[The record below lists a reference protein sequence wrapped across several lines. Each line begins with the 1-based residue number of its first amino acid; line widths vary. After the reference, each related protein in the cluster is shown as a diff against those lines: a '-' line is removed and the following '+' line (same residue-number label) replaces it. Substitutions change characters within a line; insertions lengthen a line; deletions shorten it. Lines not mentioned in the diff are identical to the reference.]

1 MHVTLVNKIKILFFS
16 FWLLA
21 FGYVKAQSNL
31 VLNPSFEEFKVGC
44 PTNYFQADTALYW
57 DWINNTTLPSGGWCK
72 GGLYSICCTQPQWCG
87 VPYSTFS
94 GYQFPRTGNSFIAIA
109 SIYSQP
115 PSLVNKRE
123 YLKGQLSST
132 LIAGKSYC
140 LTFNYNANNTMK
152 YATNRFGAYVDNNAV
167 SSYNCCKDMP
177 VTPQVQNNPAVFMT
191 DTAHW
196 VKIQGS
202 FTAIGNENTIT
213 LGNFVDSTTIQY
225 QLFNSTGN
233 QIPIYNIDDISLIAM
248 DLVPYAGHDTTI
260 ALNDSAYI
268 GRPNEVGLNDDC
280 IWYVLGNTTPL
291 DTIAGMWVKPTT
303 TTSYVVEQN
312 ICGVVSYDTV
322 KVSLITT
329 GIKQFT
335 ANNNSLKVY
344 PNPSTGDV
352 FISSS
357 DLSNTAWTLV
367 VTDVTGRTVIENNYP
382 INNSLVKL
390 STQLNNGVYFV
401 KVVLPN
407 GSIKQQKVV
416 ITK

>member
-1 MHVTLVNKIKILFFS
+1 MRNKVKILFFVFCFLFFDYIKS
-16 FWLLA
+16 
-21 FGYVKAQSNL
+21 QNNL
-31 VLNPSFEEFKVGC
+31 VLNPSFEQLISC
-44 PTNYFQADTALYW
+44 PTGWFQADSAKYWGWLYNEC
-57 DWINNTTLPSGGWCK
+57 DTSFSAQGECRGE
-72 GGLYSICCTQPQWCG
+72 LYSSCCSNTFYCG
-87 VPYSTFS
+87 VPYNSV
-94 GYQFPRTGNSFIAIA
+94 GYQWPRTGNSYIELLLIE
-109 SIYSQP
+109 SI
-115 PSLVNKRE
+115 PSSSSHNSRD
-123 YLKGQLSST
+123 YLKGQLSQT
-132 LIAGKSYC
+132 LQAGKQYC
-140 LTFNYNANNTMK
+140 LTFYYNVSNSVE
-152 YATNRFGAYVDNNAV
+152 YAVNRLGAYVDNGSIGA
-167 SSYNCCKDMP
+167 YNCCKDIP
-177 VTPQVQNNPAVFMT
+177 INPQTQNNPAVFMT
-191 DTAHW
+191 DTANW
-196 VKIQGS
+196 IKIQNS

-213 LGNFVDSTTIQY
+213 LGNFVDSTIIQC
-225 QLFNSTGN
+225 QLFNSNGS
-233 QIPIYNIDDISLIAM
+233 IGEYYNIDDVSLIAM

-357 DLSNTAWTLV
+357 DLNNTAWKLV
-367 VTDVTGRTVIENNYP
+367 VTDITGRTVIENNYP
-382 INNSLVKL
+382 ANNSLIKL
-390 STQLNNGVYFV
+390 NTQLNNGVYFV
-401 KVVLPN
+401 KIILPN
-407 GSIKQQKVV
+407 GSMKQQKVI

>member
-1 MHVTLVNKIKILFFS
+1 MVNKIKILFFS
-16 FWLLA
+16 SWLLA
-21 FGYVKAQSNL
+21 FGSVKAQVNL
-31 VLNPSFEEFKVGC
+31 VLNPSFEELLNC
-44 PTNYFQADTALYW
+44 PNNWIEADSAKYWGWLTPNCNSTYPAHECIGSLY
-57 DWINNTTLPSGGWCK
+57 TT
-72 GGLYSICCTQPQWCG
+72 CCGQPQYCG
-87 VPYSTFS
+87 VPYSIYNT
-94 GYQFPRTGNSFIAIA
+94 YQLPKTGESFMQLLLIKGMSPPNS
-109 SIYSQP
+109 
-115 PSLVNKRE
+115 NDRD
-123 YLKGQLSST
+123 YLKGQLSQT
-132 LIAGKSYC
+132 LQAGKQYC
-140 LTFNYNANNTMK
+140 LTFYYNTPNLIEYTV
-152 YATNRFGAYVDNNAV
+152 NRLGAYVDNGSIGA
-167 SSYNCCKDMP
+167 YNCCKDIP
-177 VTPQVQNNPAVFMT
+177 INPQAENDPAVFMT
-191 DTAHW
+191 DTLHW
-196 VKIQGS
+196 VKIQNS

-213 LGNFVDSTTIQY
+213 LGNFVDSATIQF
-225 QLFNSTGN
+225 QLFDSSPG
-233 QIPIYNIDDISLIAM
+233 IDPYYNIDDVSLIAM
-248 DLVPYAGHDTTI
+248 DLPANAGHDTTI

-357 DLSNTAWTLV
+357 DLNNTAWKLV
-367 VTDVTGRTVIENNYP
+367 VTDITGRTVIENNYP
-382 INNSLVKL
+382 ANNSLIKL
-390 STQLNNGVYFV
+390 NTQLNNGVYFV
-401 KVVLPN
+401 KIILPN
-407 GSIKQQKVV
+407 GSMKQQKVI

>member
-1 MHVTLVNKIKILFFS
+1 MKRILKYC
-16 FWLLA
+16 LL
-21 FGYVKAQSNL
+21 FITTNSLKAQVNL
-31 VLNPSFEEFKVGC
+31 VKNPSFEQLLAC
-44 PTNYFQADTALYW
+44 PSGFFQADTALNW
-57 DWINNTTLPSGGWCK
+57 NWINNTTFDTNIPQACK
-72 GGLYSICCTQPQWCG
+72 GTLLTTCCTNPPICG
-87 VPYSTFS
+87 EPTNWF
-94 GYQFPRTGNSFIAIA
+94 GYQKPRTGNSYMVLA
-109 SIYSQP
+109 SIYSDP
-115 PSLVNKRE
+115 PSLNNKRE
-123 YLKGQLSST
+123 YIKGMLGST
-132 LIAGKSYC
+132 LQAGKSYC
-140 LTFNYNANNTMK
+140 LTFYYNAANYII
-152 YATNRFGAYVDNNAV
+152 YATNRFGAYIDNGNV
-167 SSYNCCKDMP
+167 SSYSCCKDIP
-177 VTPQVQNNPAVFMT
+177 INPQAENNPAVFMT
-191 DTAHW
+191 DTANW
-196 VKIQGS
+196 IKIQNS

-213 LGNFVDSTTIQY
+213 LGNFVDSTIIQC
-225 QLFNSTGN
+225 QLFNSNGS
-233 QIPIYNIDDISLIAM
+233 IGEYYNIDDVSLIAM

-407 GSIKQQKVV
+407 GNVKQQKVV